1 MQAPPSRA
9 AARRARLLVRL
20 LPLLAVA
27 ALIYAGARA
36 LGRLSGGG
44 LRGGTLR
51 AAANDAG
58 SSGRP
63 MSAVDLAACMAEPN
77 ATAGRFMT
85 TDMYLNGEPTRWI
98 QRLGQYTSG
107 VQ

>member
-1 MQAPPSRA
+1 M
-9 AARRARLLVRL
+9 RL

-98 QRLGQYTSG
+98 QRLGQYTSRSR
-107 VQ
+107 